1 MSDQLTRES
10 DNDTQA
16 ELAAWELLKEAREER
31 DKAQA
36 LVRELLAE
44 MHRLSRWKFSGYNGD
59 CGIIAE
65 IDSVIS
71 EFESREV
78 LL

>member
-31 DKAQA
+31 DKA
-36 LVRELLAE
+36 LARLRSIAYMPE
-44 MHRLSRWKFSGYNGD
+44 RDQDDAHRLRDMARRFFVRRK
-59 CGIIAE
+59 E
-65 IDSVIS
+65 
-71 EFESREV
+71 EV
-78 LL
+78 EHD